1 MALTFPLVNDSS
13 FLENNHTTLDNM
25 RFKIT
30 DASIIPRSLR
40 EQLLSSTCGGYCSFE
55 GWVRDHHDGKSV
67 SSLEYS
73 CYPELAT
80 KEGNRI
86 ITDAIE
92 RFDIQDIRC
101 HHRIGHLA
109 IGEMAVYVGVS
120 SAHRDAAF
128 QACRYV
134 IDQIK
139 QRVPIWKKEYY
150 ADNTTDWPKCTGCAD
165 HNKDHQ
171 H

>member
-1 MALTFPLVNDSS
+1 
-13 FLENNHTTLDNM
+13 M

-30 DASIIPRSLR
+30 DASIDPTLLR
-40 EQLLSSTCGGYCSFE
+40 EQLLSPTCGGYCSFE

-67 SSLEYS
+67 YSLEYS

-86 ITDAIE
+86 IAAAIE

-101 HHRIGHLA
+101 HHRVGHLA

-134 IDQIK
+134 IDEIK
-139 QRVPIWKKEYY
+139 HSVPIWKKEYY
-150 ADNTTDWPKCTGCAD
+150 TDSSTAWPKCRGCAD
-165 HNKDHQ
+165 QDHQ

>member
-1 MALTFPLVNDSS
+1 
-13 FLENNHTTLDNM
+13 M

-30 DASIIPRSLR
+30 DAIIEPDQLR
-40 EQLLSSTCGGYCSFE
+40 TQLLSPTCGGYCSFE
-55 GWVRDHHDGKSV
+55 GWVRDHHEGKSV

-73 CYPELAT
+73 SYPELAN

-86 ITDAIE
+86 TDAAME

-101 HHRIGHLA
+101 HHRVGHLE

-120 SAHRDAAF
+120 AAHRDAAF

-134 IDQIK
+134 IDEIK
-139 QRVPIWKKEYY
+139 HSVPIWKKEYY
-150 ADNTTDWPKCTGCAD
+150 TDNSTAWPKCSGCNNPA
-165 HNKDHQ
+165 HSHHHEK
-171 H
+171 

>member
-1 MALTFPLVNDSS
+1 
-13 FLENNHTTLDNM
+13 M

-30 DASIIPRSLR
+30 DDVISS
-40 EQLLSSTCGGYCSFE
+40 EQLRLSLNSPTCGGYCSFE
-55 GWVRDHHDGKSV
+55 GWVRDHHEGKSV

-73 CYPELAT
+73 SYQELAN

-86 ITDAIE
+86 IEAAIE

-101 HHRIGHLA
+101 HHRIGHLQ

-120 SAHRDAAF
+120 AAHRDAAF

-134 IDQIK
+134 IDEIK
-139 QRVPIWKKEYY
+139 NSVPIWKKEYY
-150 ADNTTDWPKCTGCAD
+150 TDSSTAWPKCKSCS
-165 HNKDHQ
+165 DHQ
-171 H
+171 K

>member
-1 MALTFPLVNDSS
+1 MI
-13 FLENNHTTLDNM
+13 

-30 DASIIPRSLR
+30 AATIEPALLR
-40 EQLLSSTCGGYCSFE
+40 EQLLSPTCGGYCSFE
-55 GWVRDHHDGKSV
+55 GWVRDHHEGQSV

-73 CYPELAT
+73 CYTELAT

-86 ITDAIE
+86 IAAAIE
-92 RFDIQDIRC
+92 HFDIQDIRC
-101 HHRIGHLA
+101 HHRVGHLA

-134 IDQIK
+134 IDKIK
-139 QRVPIWKKEYY
+139 HSVPIWKKEYY
-150 ADNTTDWPKCTGCAD
+150 ADNSTAWPKCKGCTD
-165 HNKDHQ
+165 QEKDHQ